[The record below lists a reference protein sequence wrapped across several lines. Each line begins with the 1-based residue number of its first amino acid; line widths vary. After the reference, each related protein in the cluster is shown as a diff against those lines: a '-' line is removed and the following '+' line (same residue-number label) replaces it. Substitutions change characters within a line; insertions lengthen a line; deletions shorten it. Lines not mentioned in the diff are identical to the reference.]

1 MSNSPPPSKGLVVL
15 AFVAIYLV
23 WGSTYLAILF
33 AIDTLPPFMMAGTR
47 FLVAGSLLYAFLR
60 YRGVPTPTRRQFL
73 GVGLVG
79 ALLLGMGN
87 GGVTWAEQR
96 IPSGVASL
104 LLAGTPAWMV
114 LFDWLRP
121 GGKKPRA
128 GVAAGLLLGLGG
140 IYLLIGPSQFLGAG
154 GFDLLGSSVVL
165 FGSMCWAFG
174 SILSRQMDF
183 PKSVMIASAIEM
195 LAAGFILFT
204 VGLLSGEVGQTD
216 WSGVTGSSLV
226 AMAYL
231 IVFGSWV
238 GFGAYVWLLQ
248 VTTPAK
254 ASTYAYVNPA
264 VAVLLGWAFAGE
276 RVDARMILAMTIII
290 SGVALITLTS
300 TREAVEVAALP
311 DGAITEEEVEARASA

>member
-1 MSNSPPPSKGLVVL
+1 MVLL
-15 AFVAIYLV
+15 AFASIYLI

-47 FLVAGSLLYAFLR
+47 FLVAGSLLYLFLR
-60 YRGVPTPTRRQFL
+60 NRGIPRPTRRQFL
-73 GVGLVG
+73 GVGVVG
-79 ALLLGMGN
+79 VLLLGIGN

-121 GGKKPRA
+121 GGKRPRA

-140 IYLLIGPSQFLGAG
+140 IYLLIGPSNIMGAG
-154 GFDLLGSSVVL
+154 GFDLLGSIVVV
-165 FGSMCWAFG
+165 FGSMSWAFG

-183 PKSVMIASAIEM
+183 PRSVMVASAIEM
-195 LAAGFILFT
+195 LAAGVVLFL
-204 VGLLSGEVGQTD
+204 VGLLNGELGRTD
-216 WSGVTGSSLV
+216 WSSVTGSSLL
-226 AMAYL
+226 AMGYL
-231 IVFGSWV
+231 IVFGSWI

-264 VAVLLGWAFAGE
+264 VAVLLGWAFANE
-276 RVDARMILAMTIII
+276 RLDARMMVAMTIII
-290 SGVALITLTS
+290 SGVALISLS
-300 TREAVEVAALP
+300 SRPEAVEVAALP
-311 DGAITEEEVEARASA
+311 DGAITGDAVEAGADRS